1 MSSNLRDL
9 QASAPDLQDDPSAGL
24 SSDELQAEQAGDM
37 PDREA
42 MSILDVG
49 NIGVGLPTPADI
61 ADQLGPIIPPG
72 VGPVEGPID
81 PIEMAGQLP
90 VDITGQLPDGTV
102 PVAPPGD
109 GDVIGIPESPGVVD
123 DSETIA

>member
-9 QASAPDLQDDPSAGL
+9 RASAPERNDDAKAGL
-24 SSDELQAEQAGDM
+24 SADELRAEQAGDM

-61 ADQLGPIIPPG
+61 ADQLGPILPPG
-72 VGPVEGPID
+72 VGPVSGPID
-81 PIEMAGQLP
+81 PVEMAGQLP

-102 PVAPPGD
+102 PVMPPGD
-109 GDVIGIPESPGVVD
+109 GDLIGIPESAIDDD
-123 DSETIA
+123 DSEIIA

>member
-9 QASAPDLQDDPSAGL
+9 QAAAPERQDDQSAGL
-24 SSDELQAEQAGDM
+24 STDELQAEQAGDL
-37 PDREA
+37 PEREA

-49 NIGVGLPTPADI
+49 NISVGLPTPADI
-61 ADQLGPIIPPG
+61 ADQLDPILPPG
-72 VGPVEGPID
+72 VGPVDGPID

-102 PVAPPGD
+102 PVAPPGG
-109 GDVIGIPESPGVVD
+109 GDLIGIPEDPIAAD
-123 DSETIA
+123 DSEIIA

>member
-9 QASAPDLQDDPSAGL
+9 QAHAPDRDDDPSAGL
-24 SSDELQAEQAGDM
+24 STDELQAEQAGDL
-37 PDREA
+37 PEREA

-61 ADQLGPIIPPG
+61 ADQLDPILPPG
-72 VGPVEGPID
+72 VGPVDGPID

-102 PVAPPGD
+102 TIPQPGD
-109 GDVIGIPESPGVVD
+109 GGLIGIPEDPLAD
-123 DSETIA
+123 DDAEIIA